1 MLARVK
7 PSRSVTAREVRALAH
22 PLRLEMLECLLNGG
36 PATAS
41 MLARDL
47 GESSG
52 ATSYH
57 LRALASAGLI
67 EEDLDRRKGR
77 ERWWKH
83 ARKFRLIS
91 TAPAEDAEYL
101 AAVAQFESVMI
112 SRDEEALRRYLHTRS
127 DFPPEW
133 QESAFI
139 GGWGIYA
146 TREDV
151 EALSKFVVEWL
162 RDHRVPPDQRA
173 DGATLVHLTYRVIP
187 QRPPGE

>member
-1 MLARVK
+1 MK

-22 PLRLEMLECLLNGG
+22 PLRLDLLECLLNGG

-41 MLARDL
+41 MLAREL

-57 LRALASAGLI
+57 LRALAAAGLI
-67 EEDLDRRKGR
+67 VEDLDRRKGR

-83 ARKFRLIS
+83 EEKLRLIS
-91 TAPAEDAEYL
+91 TAPAEDAEYS
-101 AAVAQFESVMI
+101 AAIAQFEGVMLQ
-112 SRDEEALRRYLHTRS
+112 RDEEGLRRYLHSRS
-127 DFPPEW
+127 EFTPEW

-139 GGWGIYA
+139 GGWGLYA

-151 EALSKFVVEWL
+151 DELSQFLVTWL
-162 RDHRVPPDQRA
+162 RAHRIPPEKRKQ
-173 DGATLVHLTYRVIP
+173 GATLIHLTYRAIP